1 MPTLLV
7 VDDDEKTVEMVQ
19 ELMELEGFEVL
30 PATSPEEALRV
41 LEAHPGPIDLLI
53 TDVVMPGTSG
63 YALSEQ
69 VTQRRPEIRV
79 LFMSGFVVVPAHY
92 GLSGEDRGLEP
103 GAAIL
108 AKPFTG
114 SRLHE
119 KVREV
124 LGTPRVVRTPPREPA
139 LGAWP
144 SKRPT
149 RPA

>member
-7 VDDDEKTVEMVQ
+7 VDDDEQTVLMVQ
-19 ELMELEGFEVL
+19 ELMEVKGFEVL
-30 PATSPEEALRV
+30 PATSPEEARRV
-41 LEAHPGPIDLLI
+41 AETHPGTIDLLI

-63 YALSEQ
+63 YVLSEQ
-69 VTQRRPEIRV
+69 VKRCRPEIRV

-124 LGTPRVVRTPPREPA
+124 LGAPAAVRTPPREPA
-139 LGAWP
+139 LSAWP
-144 SKRPT
+144 SKRPS
-149 RPA
+149 RRA

>member
-19 ELMELEGFEVL
+19 ELMELKGFEVL
-30 PATSPEEALRV
+30 PATSPEEALQV
-41 LEAHPGPIDLLI
+41 LDAHPGPIDLLI

-63 YALSEQ
+63 YVLSEQ
-69 VTQRRPEIRV
+69 VKRRRREIRV

-124 LGTPRVVRTPPREPA
+124 LGAPGAVRTPPREPA

-144 SKRPT
+144 SKRPS

>member
-19 ELMELEGFEVL
+19 ELMELKGFEVL
-30 PATSPEEALRV
+30 PATSPEEALQV
-41 LEAHPGPIDLLI
+41 LDAHPGPIDLLI

-63 YALSEQ
+63 YVLSEQ
-69 VTQRRPEIRV
+69 VKRRRRVIRV

-124 LGTPRVVRTPPREPA
+124 LGAPGAVRTPPREPA

-144 SKRPT
+144 SKRPS